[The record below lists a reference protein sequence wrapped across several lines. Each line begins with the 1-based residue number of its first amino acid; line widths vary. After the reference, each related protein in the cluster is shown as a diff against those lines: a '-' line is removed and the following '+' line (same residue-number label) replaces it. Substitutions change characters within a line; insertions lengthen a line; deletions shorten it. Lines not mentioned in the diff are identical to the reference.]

1 MRALQNSK
9 SLEQLGL
16 SEATCYKAEKYKF
29 NIEKTKKWTAGRQ
42 ENES

>member
-29 NIEKTKKWTAGRQ
+29 NIEKTKKSGRQ